1 MIPARLFTHSHT
13 LSPTADAR
21 CLRNGNACPLVR
33 LPYFCLPTACTPHT
47 PQKERKGKGRHEP
60 AGLPWRGRVAN
71 SNAGKREGQSAGP
84 WRGGGKGGMRL
95 CCCGLSTA
103 LRCSLHHLHHLRRP
117 AGSRSHRPPP
127 TCKSPS
133 GLQPPEEKPARRA
146 RPALPLTLS
155 FSPSLITHHS
165 CPGRAH
171 ISYCSARLLRRVVVV
186 CCRHLLPPR
195 RDLIYRPCP
204 SRSTTILPPH
214 QFQSL
219 LNHTH
224 SHSLSLL

>member
-1 MIPARLFTHSHT
+1 M
-13 LSPTADAR
+13 
-21 CLRNGNACPLVR
+21 R

-95 CCCGLSTA
+95 CCCGLTTA

-117 AGSRSHRPPP
+117 AGSRTHRPPP

-146 RPALPLTLS
+146 RPTLPLTLS
-155 FSPSLITHHS
+155 FSRSLITHHS

-171 ISYCSARLLRRVVVV
+171 ISYCSARLLRRVAVV
-186 CCRHLLPPR
+186 LLPSLVAAAPR
-195 RDLIYRPCP
+195 LDIPA
-204 SRSTTILPPH
+204 LPLPQH
-214 QFQSL
+214 H
-219 LNHTH
+219 HTPT
-224 SHSLSLL
+224 SPVPVTP